1 MKTVGNALST
11 YLNTTKNMISCDL
24 FVLKL
29 NNGTEYCFTN
39 ADKSIQYNGKTFR
52 HDQLLIERQQ
62 VRLHDT
68 VVVDTMSVIIYADT
82 AAVLGGTG
90 IKAAAHNGLLD
101 RAYMSILRA
110 FFDSDHNMLDAMG
123 IFGGIIEVNKCGG
136 LALEITVKAQTQGL
150 SQEFPRRK
158 YYPQGAY
165 TTTNG
170 TVSSTG
176 SNNDSCLIAPFVPL
190 KEVLL

>member
-1 MKTVGNALST
+1 MKTVSSQLST
-11 YLNTTKNMISCDL
+11 YLNTNKNMISCDL

-29 NNGTEYCFTN
+29 NNGTEYYFTN
-39 ADKSIQYNGKTFR
+39 ADKDIEFDEKLFR
-52 HDQLLIERQQ
+52 HDKMLIERQQ
-62 VRLHDT
+62 VKLHDT
-68 VVVDTMSVIIYADT
+68 VVVDTMSVNIYADT
-82 AAVLGGTG
+82 SAVLGGAS
-90 IKAAAHNGLLD
+90 IKAAAHGGLLD

-110 FFDSDHNMLDAMG
+110 FFDSEHKLLDAMG
-123 IFGGIIEVNKCGG
+123 IFGGIVEVNKCGG
-136 LALEITVKAQTQGL
+136 LALELTVKAQTQGL

-170 TVSSTG
+170 VVSSTG
-176 SNNDSCLIAPFVPL
+176 TNTDGCLIAPFVPL